1 MATIFKYNNQFICA
15 SKLEKKLKKM
25 RISLNDIEIL
35 LENIPENN
43 LSRIF
48 NMLQENPNIDLNY
61 LDSIK
66 NNVFEKPKDEYY
78 IIQKFVW
85 FKNLKNNCIYSEGEY
100 IPSIDYIKRLYT
112 LYDNP
117 EDYEI
122 RIYNGAIYRDADY
135 EILNKN

>member
-1 MATIFKYNNQFICA
+1 MATIFKYNNQLICA
-15 SKLEKKLKKM
+15 SNLEKKLKKM
-25 RISLNDIEIL
+25 RISCDNIEIL
-35 LENIPENN
+35 LSDILENN

-66 NNVFEKPKDEYY
+66 NNVFEKPKDEYD

-85 FKNLKNNCIYSEGEY
+85 FKNLKDNCMYSHGEY
-100 IPSIDYIKRLYT
+100 IPSINYVDRLNS

-122 RIYNGAIYRDADY
+122 RVYNGAIYRDADY
-135 EILNKN
+135 EIINKN